1 VQGIRTIFKKEL
13 ADQFTSYRFMI
24 LFALI
29 AMVSLITAY
38 MVGLNIKQDLEGV
51 AKPRFVFLM
60 LFTSRGALFSLVQFV
75 AFFGPLIGLILGF
88 DTINREK
95 NEGTL
100 SKVLSQPIYRDSV
113 INGKFLAGVTTIT
126 VIMVSIVLVITGL
139 GLNMVG
145 VVPGIEEIWRIII
158 YLVISIIYVSFWLGV
173 AILFSILFRS
183 IATSALAALAVWIFF
198 SFFVSLG
205 ASVIAN
211 TMTPEVREAQS
222 PAHHEGIIR
231 RAQIQKAF
239 TLVSPM
245 ELYTDA
251 TAAIIDP
258 LRKTTSSIIVMGP
271 LERISQAR
279 FSGPLPLDQSIFVVL
294 PYIISLIAI
303 TAICFAISYMV
314 FMRQEIRS
322 L

>member
-1 VQGIRTIFKKEL
+1 MNGIRTIFKKEL
-13 ADQFTSYRFMI
+13 TDHFSSYRFMI

-38 MVGLNIKQDLEGV
+38 MVGLNIKQELQGL
-51 AKPRFVFLM
+51 AKPKFVFLM

-75 AFFGPLIGLILGF
+75 AFFGPLIGLVMGF
-88 DTINREK
+88 DMINRER

-100 SKVLSQPIYRDSV
+100 SKLLSQPIYRDAV
-113 INGKFLAGVTTIT
+113 VNGKFLAGVMTIT
-126 VIMVSIVLVITGL
+126 IMMVSIVLVVTGL
-139 GLNMVG
+139 GLRMVG
-145 VVPGIEEIWRIII
+145 VVPGLEEAWRIGI

-205 ASVIAN
+205 ANVIAN
-211 TMTPEVREAQS
+211 AMTPETGEPTTEVV
-222 PAHHEGIIR
+222 IR
-231 RAQIQKAF
+231 RARIQKAF

-245 ELYTDA
+245 ELYSEA
-251 TAAIIDP
+251 TATIIDP
-258 LRKTTSSIIVMGP
+258 TKRTTRAIVLMGP
-271 LERISQAR
+271 LERISSSR
-279 FSGPLPLDQSIFVVL
+279 FSGPLALGQSILVVL

-303 TAICFAISYMV
+303 TVFCFAISYVV